1 VNTYPRISFRLSPD
15 LDKRL
20 RAKAEREGVSVA
32 QVVKAAID
40 DHLKQNKKR

>member
-20 RAKAEREGVSVA
+20 RAKAEREGISLS
-32 QVVKAAID
+32 QLI
-40 DHLKQNKKR
+40 KKIIEHNARSLS